1 MKQED
6 QPGASLAEVPSE
18 HDASLGFFC
27 HVSLR
32 ISFILYSPG
41 GVLLSRRRKEGTALG
56 PQTGNAYNRC
66 PLIDPSLSLG

>member
-6 QPGASLAEVPSE
+6 QPGASFAEVPSE

-32 ISFILYSPG
+32 ISFILFTPQEVCFYQEGEKRGPPW
-41 GVLLSRRRKEGTALG
+41 VRKPATRT
-56 PQTGNAYNRC
+56 TGAH
-66 PLIDPSLSLG
+66 SLTHH